1 MLTLT
6 STKKSSWKKDFHK
19 RCWLWRDVSP
29 TIKLVILQT
38 LFPLVAQNGHKF
50 HENGCEYYF
59 HGWWLETKFLHDSNT
74 MFFFCKG
81 NRTKKI
87 VNTQIHIWAK
97 TTILSLVWKFNW
109 ASFDIKFQT
118 FYSWWCDSIF
128 QECSNKC
135 HISCGLC
142 RWSINNREQWKL
154 YCFHK

>member
-74 MFFFCKG
+74 IFFFVKG
-81 NRTKKI
+81 IEQKRLLTLKSIYELK
-87 VNTQIHIWAK
+87 QPSWALYENLIEHLL
-97 TTILSLVWKFNW
+97 ILNFKHFTLDDVTLFFKNVLINVIYLVVYV
-109 ASFDIKFQT
+109 D
-118 FYSWWCDSIF
+118 D
-128 QECSNKC
+128 
-135 HISCGLC
+135 L
-142 RWSINNREQWKL
+142 
-154 YCFHK
+154 